1 MSIEIIG
8 YGLAQA
14 EKCVTNHE
22 LAKTV
27 DTNDAWIQERT
38 GILHRYFS
46 ITKNTSDLASEA
58 AMMAI
63 QDAKI
68 DPKTIDLILV
78 ATITPD
84 GMMPSTASL
93 VQAKCGL
100 NGQNCLS
107 YDINAACTGFIVAM
121 QNAQAMLEAGFVSN
135 ALVIGAET
143 LSKILDFNDRTTS
156 VLFGDGAGAIILRK
170 STSKQMLHYTRSE
183 GDVNGVLTSD
193 GLALNPEMKFNHLSS
208 HYLRMQGQAV
218 FRFAVKAIEDVIV
231 NVLMQTKLEI
241 NQIDWIVPHQA
252 NRRIIEYVANK
263 MNIDLSKFYLNL
275 DQYGNTSSASIPIAL
290 SEMKTKGVLKE
301 GMRVIC
307 VGFGAGLTWGGSYFE
322 S

>member
-14 EKCVTNHE
+14 EKCVTNHD

-38 GILHRYFS
+38 GIQQRYFS
-46 ITKNTSDLASEA
+46 ISKNTSDLASAA
-58 AMMAI
+58 AMIAI

-100 NGQNCLS
+100 NTQKCLS
-107 YDINAACTGFIVAM
+107 YDINAACTGFIVAL

-218 FRFAVKAIEDVIV
+218 FRFAVKAIEDVII
-231 NVLMQTKLEI
+231 NLLMQTKL
-241 NQIDWIVPHQA
+241 
-252 NRRIIEYVANK
+252 
-263 MNIDLSKFYLNL
+263 
-275 DQYGNTSSASIPIAL
+275 
-290 SEMKTKGVLKE
+290 
-301 GMRVIC
+301 
-307 VGFGAGLTWGGSYFE
+307 
-322 S
+322 

>member
-14 EKCVTNHE
+14 EKCVTN
-22 LAKTV
+22 LDLSKSV

-38 GILHRYFS
+38 GIKQRYFS
-46 ITKNTSDLASEA
+46 VAKNTSDLASEA
-58 AMMAI
+58 ALMAI
-63 QDAKI
+63 QDAQI

-84 GMMPSTASL
+84 GMMPSVASL

-100 NGQNCLS
+100 NAQTCLS
-107 YDINAACTGFIVAM
+107 YDINAACTGFVVAM

-143 LSKILDFNDRTTS
+143 LSKILDFKDRTTS
-156 VLFGDGAGAIILRK
+156 VLFGDGAGAIIMRR
-170 STSKQMLHYTRSE
+170 SSSKKMFHYLRSE
-183 GDVNGVLTSD
+183 GDLTGVLTSD
-193 GLALNPEMKFNHLSS
+193 GLSLNPEMVFDQSS
-208 HYLRMQGQAV
+208 THYLRMQGQAV
-218 FRFAVKAIEDVIV
+218 FRFAVKAIEDVLV
-231 NVLMQTKLEI
+231 NLLNKQDLKVD
-241 NQIDWIVPHQA
+241 QIDWIVPHQA

-263 MNIDLSKFYLNL
+263 MNIELTKFYLNL

-290 SEMKTKGVLKE
+290 SEMRTKGLLKE

>member
-1 MSIEIIG
+1 MSVEIIG
-8 YGLAQA
+8 YGSAQA
-14 EKCVTNHE
+14 EKCVTNTD

-38 GILHRYFS
+38 GIKQRYFS
-46 ITKNTSDLASEA
+46 VSKNTSDLASEA
-58 AMMAI
+58 ALMAI
-63 QDAKI
+63 QDANI
-68 DPKTIDLILV
+68 DPKVIDLILV

-100 NGQNCLS
+100 NAQNCLS

-121 QNAQAMLEAGFVSN
+121 QNAQAMLEAGYIKN

-156 VLFGDGAGAIILRK
+156 VLFGDGAGAIVMRK
-170 STSKQMLHYTRSE
+170 SSTKQMLHYTRSE
-183 GDVNGVLTSD
+183 GDVNGTLTSD
-193 GLALNPEMKFNHLSS
+193 GLTLNPDMKLDQVSS

-231 NVLMQTKLEI
+231 NLLTQTNLEI
-241 NQIDWIVPHQA
+241 NQVDWIVPHQA

-263 MNIDLSKFYLNL
+263 MNIDLTKFYLNL

-290 SEMKTKGVLKE
+290 SEMKTKGMLKE

>member
-1 MSIEIIG
+1 MSIEIVG

-14 EKCVTNHE
+14 EQAVTNTE
-22 LAKTV
+22 LSNTV
-27 DTNDAWIQERT
+27 ETSDAWIQERT
-38 GILHRYFS
+38 GIKQRYFS
-46 ITKNTSDLASEA
+46 IHKNTSDLASEA

-84 GMMPSTASL
+84 GMMPSVASL

-100 NGQNCLS
+100 NEQNCLS

-121 QNAQAMLEAGFVSN
+121 QNAQAMLDAGFVQN

-156 VLFGDGAGAIILRK
+156 VLFGDGAGAIIMRRS
-170 STSKQMLHYTRSE
+170 STKKMLHYTRSE
-183 GDVNGVLTSD
+183 GDLQGVLTSD
-193 GLALNPEMKFNHLSS
+193 GLALNPKMQINQYSS
-208 HYLRMQGQAV
+208 HFLRMQGQAV
-218 FRFAVKAIEDVIV
+218 FRFAVKAIEDVITK
-231 NVLMQTKLEI
+231 VLQQTNLHVD
-241 NQIDWIVPHQA
+241 QIDWIVPHQA

-263 MNIDLSKFYLNL
+263 MNIDLAKFYLNL

-290 SEMKTKGVLKE
+290 SEMKTKGLLKE

>member
-1 MSIEIIG
+1 MSVEIIG

-14 EKCVTNHE
+14 EQLMTNTE
-22 LAKTV
+22 LSKTV

-38 GILHRYFS
+38 GITQRYFS
-46 ITKNTSDLASEA
+46 IHKNTSDLASEA

-63 QDAKI
+63 QNARI

-84 GMMPSTASL
+84 GMMPSVASL

-100 NGQNCLS
+100 NAQQCLS
-107 YDINAACTGFIVAM
+107 YDINAACTGFIVAL
-121 QNAQAMLEAGFVSN
+121 QNAQAMIEAGYVKN

-156 VLFGDGAGAIILRK
+156 VLFGDGAGAVILRK
-170 STSKQMLHYTRSE
+170 SSTKKMLHYTRSE
-183 GDVNGVLTSD
+183 GDLTGVLTSD
-193 GLALNPEMKFNHLSS
+193 GLGLNPNLDTSLLSS

-231 NVLMQTKLEI
+231 NLLKQTELRI
-241 NQIDWIVPHQA
+241 DQIDWIVPHQA

-263 MNIDLSKFYLNL
+263 MNIDMTKFYLNL
-275 DQYGNTSSASIPIAL
+275 DQYGNTSSASIPLAL
-290 SEMKTKGVLKE
+290 SEMQTKGLLRE
-301 GMRVIC
+301 GMNIIC

>member
-14 EKCVTNHE
+14 EKCVTNAE
-22 LAKTV
+22 LSNSV
-27 DTNDAWIQERT
+27 DTNDTWIQDRT
-38 GILHRYFS
+38 GIKQRYFS
-46 ITKNTSDLASEA
+46 VTKNTSDLASEA
-58 AMMAI
+58 ALMAI

-68 DPKTIDLILV
+68 DPKTIDLIVV

-84 GMMPSTASL
+84 GMMPSVASL

-100 NGQNCLS
+100 NNQNCLS
-107 YDINAACTGFIVAM
+107 YDINAACTGFVVAM
-121 QNAQAMLEAGFVSN
+121 QNAHAMLESDFVKT

-156 VLFGDGAGAIILRK
+156 VLFGDGAGAIIMR
-170 STSKQMLHYTRSE
+170 TSLFKKMLHYTRSE

-193 GLALNPEMKFNHLSS
+193 GLALNPNMQLEQFSS

-218 FRFAVKAIEDVIV
+218 FRFAVNAIEDVIV
-231 NVLMQTKLEI
+231 NLLERSHTKLEH
-241 NQIDWIVPHQA
+241 IDWIVPHQA

-263 MNIDLSKFYLNL
+263 MNIDLNKFYLNL

-290 SEMKTKGVLKE
+290 SEMKTKGLLKE